1 MGRPATNRME
11 ALGWMKRCRF
21 GRPQIQLPIFAA
33 STAPPITH
41 ELARQKREGVGLVFS
56 TAKAHFFCTSQLIAK
71 DSPSA
76 FSQLLLLQI
85 LSPIV
90 KKICKI

>member
-1 MGRPATNRME
+1 MD
-11 ALGWMKRCRF
+11 KRCRF

-33 STAPPITH
+33 STA
-41 ELARQKREGVGLVFS
+41 ARSPANSHAKN
-56 TAKAHFFCTSQLIAK
+56 AKACGWYSPSYRPFFPTSQLIAK
-71 DSPSA
+71 AAPSA

-90 KKICKI
+90 KKICKIEK